1 MKTKHFALVL
11 LFFSFSNSFAQQVD
25 HPKNPIT
32 CSSECNDRKFRY
44 IFCRQNLAG
53 TAEYVT
59 VCSSN
64 PNNETDP
71 TSGQA
76 MKVYKP
82 SIKDGL
88 FCWRYNPRSF
98 DQTTRVPLAYTIRT
112 DNVSKT
118 VYAFTDQSNIQ
129 GCIDAAIRDWT
140 SACSSGGEPLN
151 FVSSSWPT
159 DCCVAIKFSTDNR
172 DFFAEIDD
180 NDPLYA
186 IYRRRGSSTTSCNGI
201 YCFDPNEANPT
212 PLETARI
219 LINMS
224 SQLTGGN
231 ADGFPRRFY
240 TTELGSLGAET
251 IANLR
256 AQGRQYVDLCSVI
269 RHEIG
274 HVFGFADD
282 QDQSPNV
289 SYGEDCKDGEG
300 IMAWGP
306 RFDED
311 SWVSKGVSESDRC
324 RFMKLYCC
332 SETVLSVLENAETS
346 FAGFVDDEVVAV
358 LVYNLNGALLS
369 VFDSKFSLAPSSLM
383 RGVKFE
389 SGVYLV
395 VVNNKKHTTTFRL
408 VATN

>member
-1 MKTKHFALVL
+1 MPLAL
-11 LFFSFSNSFAQQVD
+11 LFLAVSNTFAQQVD
-25 HPKNPIT
+25 HPQNPIT
-32 CSSECNDRKFRY
+32 CSSACTDSKFRY
-44 IFCRQNLAG
+44 IFCRQTSAG
-53 TAEYVT
+53 TVEYVT
-59 VCSSN
+59 ICSSN

-71 TSGQA
+71 SSGQA
-76 MKVYKP
+76 MKVYRP
-82 SIKDGL
+82 TIKNGL
-88 FCWRYNPRSF
+88 FCWSYNRRSF
-98 DQTTRVPLAYTIRT
+98 DQAQAPIAYTIRT
-112 DNVSKT
+112 GDVTKT
-118 VYAFTDQSNIQ
+118 VYSFIEQNHIQ
-129 GCIDAAIRDWT
+129 ACIDAAIRDWT

-172 DFFAEIDD
+172 DFFAEPD
-180 NDPLYA
+180 NDEPPYA
-186 IYRRRGSSTTSCNGI
+186 IYRRRGSSATSCNGI
-201 YCFDPNEANPT
+201 YCFDANQANPT
-212 PLETARI
+212 PNETARI

-224 SQLTGGN
+224 SQLTQGN
-231 ADGFPRRFY
+231 ADGYPRRFY
-240 TTELGSLGAET
+240 ATELGSLGAET

-289 SYGEDCKDGEG
+289 SYGEDCKDDAG

-311 SWVSKGVSESDRC
+311 SWVSKGISESDRC

-332 SETVLSVLENAETS
+332 TETVLSVLEKAEAT
-346 FAGFVDDEVVAV
+346 FKGFIEDEEVAV
-358 LVYNLNGALLS
+358 LVYDLNGALLS
-369 VFDSKFSLAPSSLM
+369 VFDSKFSQSPSSLM

-395 VVNNKKHTTTFRL
+395 VLNNKKHTTTFKL
-408 VATN
+408 VAAN